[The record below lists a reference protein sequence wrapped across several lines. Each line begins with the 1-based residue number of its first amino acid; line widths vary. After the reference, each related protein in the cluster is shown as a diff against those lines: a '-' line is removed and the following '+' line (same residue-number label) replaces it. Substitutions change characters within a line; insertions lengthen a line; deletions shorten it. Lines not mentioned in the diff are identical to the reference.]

1 MKYLKTFDSL
11 FEKLNYT
18 DEFRSA
24 LKTLNVYYNDRV
36 STLLLSNWMKNW
48 EDNEDI
54 NQLSIVAQDIH
65 FLPANRRNISGKSQ
79 SIKAGKLA
87 KTILSKVFPKLE
99 LTKTLGEFRYNQSED
114 YDSSKPD
121 YTLVIP
127 LSTFDNQKSNE
138 FWRWKELVD
147 GVTIRMNLEF
157 IEKPLFGK
165 EKPHKFSAIV
175 KAIWRSS
182 FTVRQG
188 ILREKKGVDC
198 AVIEFDTAY
207 EKFKPKKYNN
217 DKVYGGVKSSCKFSD
232 VKLSLS
238 VFNDKDIEDFSNR
251 INALMSS
258 KDEFK
263 IEEVKGEEI
272 KKWYSHD
279 NTARK
284 TNNDIAFKSCMST
297 PSKQHFLDLY
307 SKNPNQV
314 SLLIMKNDNNKLLGR
329 ALLWKLSYHEDG
341 KKYFMD
347 TIYSADRVIQNMF
360 EQYAKEKGYE
370 TNTQNGMEVQLFKYQ
385 LDYYPYLDTLYYF
398 NRDTGQLMN
407 YYRYF
412 KLVRE
417 DKLKDKSGKKYWF
430 ISLRSQNGG
439 FFSTD

>member
-1 MKYLKTFDSL
+1 MKYLKTFDRL

-18 DEFRSA
+18 DEFRNI
-24 LKTLNVYYNDRV
+24 LKTLSVYYNDRV
-36 STLLLSNWMKNW
+36 STMLLSDWMEDW
-48 EDNEDI
+48 EDDEDI

-65 FLPANRRNISGKSQ
+65 FLPANRRSISGKSQ

-99 LTKTLGEFRYNQSED
+99 LTKTVGEFRYNHGKDRD
-114 YDSSKPD
+114 YDSNKPD
-121 YTLVIP
+121 YTLIIP
-127 LSTFDNQKSNE
+127 LSTFDNPKSNE
-138 FWRWKELVD
+138 FWRRKEIID
-147 GVTIRMNLEF
+147 DVTIRMNLEF

-165 EKPHKFSAIV
+165 EKLHKFSASV
-175 KAIWRSS
+175 YDMYRAS

-217 DKVYGGVKSSCKFSD
+217 DKIHGGVKLNCKFSD
-232 VKLSLS
+232 VKLSFS

-272 KKWYSHD
+272 KKWYNQD
-279 NTARK
+279 NTSK
-284 TNNDIAFKSCMST
+284 KPNNYVAFSSCMSS

-307 SKNPNQV
+307 SKNPSQV

-329 ALLWKLSYHEDG
+329 ALLWKLSYHENG

-347 TIYSADRVIQNMF
+347 TVYSADRVIKNMF

-370 TNTQNGMEVQLFKYQ
+370 TEKKEMEVQLLKYQ
-385 LDYYPYLDTLYYF
+385 FDDYPYVDTFYYL
-398 NRDTGQLMN
+398 NKETGQLMN
-407 YYRYF
+407 SYRYL
-412 KLVRE
+412 KLERE
-417 DKLKDKSGKKYWF
+417 GKLKDKSGKRYHF
-430 ISLRSQNGG
+430 VSLRTQGGG
-439 FFSTD
+439 FFNV